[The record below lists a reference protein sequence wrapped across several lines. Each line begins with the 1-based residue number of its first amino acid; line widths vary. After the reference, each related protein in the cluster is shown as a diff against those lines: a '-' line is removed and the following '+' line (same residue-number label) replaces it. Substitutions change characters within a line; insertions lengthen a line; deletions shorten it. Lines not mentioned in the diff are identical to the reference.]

1 MAATLMKYFRNSHTI
16 FAIIVEIAWFLGYNP
31 LYAFSAAK
39 AMEHEIEIRNRDTIP
54 YSYNWS

>member
-16 FAIIVEIAWFLGYNP
+16 FAIIVQIALFWVIIHYS
-31 LYAFSAAK
+31 AFSAAK

-54 YSYNWS
+54 YSYN